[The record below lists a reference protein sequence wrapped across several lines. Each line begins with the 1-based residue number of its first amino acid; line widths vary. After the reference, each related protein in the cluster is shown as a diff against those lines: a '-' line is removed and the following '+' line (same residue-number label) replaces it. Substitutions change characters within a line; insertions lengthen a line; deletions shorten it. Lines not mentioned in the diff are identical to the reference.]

1 MPRTTIKKGDTVQII
16 AGKERG
22 KRGTIEQ
29 VIPSRDRV
37 VVAGLNMVKR
47 HLKPTRTNPR
57 GGIVE
62 KPASLHRS
70 NVMLVCPQTD
80 KPTRV
85 SHQIGANGVKNR
97 TSKAGV
103 NLDNK

>member
-22 KRGTIEQ
+22 KRGQVER
-29 VIPSRDRV
+29 VIPATNRV
-37 VVAGLNMVKR
+37 VVAGLNMLKR

-57 GGIVE
+57 GGIIE
-62 KPASLHRS
+62 KPGSLHRS
-70 NVMLVCPQTD
+70 NVMVICPQTD

-85 SHQIGANGVKNR
+85 GHAVGANGSKNR
-97 TSKAGV
+97 VSKSGV
-103 NLDNK
+103 NLDSK